1 MSTVATN
8 NTASSKVTNEV
19 IAVINNRN
27 STQEQIFKALD
38 KYASSTEQSDI
49 NMQKIQSALESKNRR
64 AILMSNL
71 QESQDNTTKALINN
85 MK

>member
-1 MSTVATN
+1 MATVTPKAST
-8 NTASSKVTNEV
+8 SVTNEV
-19 IAVINNRN
+19 IAIINNPS

-38 KYASSTEQSDI
+38 KYASSKEQSDI
-49 NMQKIQSALESKNRR
+49 NMQKIQSAFESKNRR
-64 AILMSNL
+64 AILLSNL